1 LTTEIWDEAFIDETN
16 IDESDIEDLDDLTI
30 QGSDDDD
37 TSKKSNKK
45 RKDSELSVNHVKMLN
60 KKVHFKKSGGSF
72 QHEWLNIY
80 KWLKY
85 DAATKRM
92 FCTICKAHGEKNQFA
107 GKGNK

>member
-1 LTTEIWDEAFIDETN
+1 MTTEIWDEAFIDETN

-45 RKDSELSVNHVKMLN
+45 RKDSELSVNHVKMSN
-60 KKVHFKKSGGSF
+60 KKVHFKKSGESF
-72 QHEWLNIY
+72 QHECLNIY

-85 DAATKRM
+85 DAATRECFAQFVKHM
-92 FCTICKAHGEKNQFA
+92 EKKINLQ
-107 GKGNK
+107 

>member
-1 LTTEIWDEAFIDETN
+1 M
-16 IDESDIEDLDDLTI
+16 S
-30 QGSDDDD
+30 
-37 TSKKSNKK
+37 
-45 RKDSELSVNHVKMLN
+45 N

-107 GKGNK
+107 GKGSK

>member
-1 LTTEIWDEAFIDETN
+1 MMMIL
-16 IDESDIEDLDDLTI
+16 
-30 QGSDDDD
+30 
-37 TSKKSNKK
+37 KKSNEK
-45 RKDSELSVNHVKMLN
+45 RKDSELSVNHVKMSN
-60 KKVHFKKSGGSF
+60 KKVHFKKSGSF

-92 FCTICKAHGEKNQFA
+92 LFTICKAHGKNQFA

>member
-1 LTTEIWDEAFIDETN
+1 M
-16 IDESDIEDLDDLTI
+16 S
-30 QGSDDDD
+30 
-37 TSKKSNKK
+37 
-45 RKDSELSVNHVKMLN
+45 N

-92 FCTICKAHGEKNQFA
+92 FCTICKAHGEKKINLQE
-107 GKGNK
+107 KVINKYN